1 MARDRIYFASDFH
14 LGSPDYDKSLV
25 REKKI
30 CRWLDSIYDK
40 AKEIY
45 LVGDIFDFWF
55 EYNKVIPKG
64 FERLKGKLANFT
76 DDGIKI
82 HFFPGNHDL
91 WTFGYLEKE
100 LGLIVHKK
108 PIIRKINDK
117 TFYICH
123 GDGLGN
129 SDFKYKFLKNIFL
142 NKFCQLLFSKLNP
155 NLGIKLAQSWSKNS
169 RKKGGSFNKNILR
182 SQLIDF
188 SKKILKKQHVDF
200 FIFGHIHEPYE
211 EMLNDKSKF
220 INLGDWIKH
229 FSYYEFNDNT
239 IVKKNVDNICKY

>member
-1 MARDRIYFASDFH
+1 MAKKDKVYFASDFH
-14 LGSPDYDKSLV
+14 LGSPSHDESIE

-30 CRWLDSIYDK
+30 CQWLDSISDD

-55 EYNKVIPKG
+55 EYKMVIPKG

-76 DDGIKI
+76 DQGIKI

-100 LGLIVHKK
+100 LGLIVHKT
-108 PIIRKINDK
+108 PLITKIGDK

-129 SDFKYKFLKNIFL
+129 TDLKYKFLKSIFSSPI
-142 NKFCQLLFSKLNP
+142 CQWLFSKINP
-155 NLGIKLAQSWSKNS
+155 NTGIKLAQTWSKLS
-169 RKKGGSFNKNILR
+169 RKKGGQFNKEDLRKSLVKYSKEILTNND
-182 SQLIDF
+182 INY
-188 SKKILKKQHVDF
+188 
-200 FIFGHIHEPYE
+200 FIFGHIHEPIE
-211 EMLNDKSKF
+211 IELSTKSKY
-220 INLGDWIKH
+220 INLGDWITH
-229 FSYYEFNDNT
+229 FSYLEFHKST
-239 IVKKNVDNICKY
+239 LLFKYF

>member
-1 MARDRIYFASDFH
+1 MAKREKVYFASDFH
-14 LGSPDYDKSLV
+14 LGSPNHAESIE

-30 CRWLDSIYDK
+30 CNWLDDISEN

-55 EYNKVIPKG
+55 EYKMVIPKG
-64 FERLKGKLANFT
+64 FERLKGKLAHFT
-76 DDGIKI
+76 DQGIKI

-108 PIIRKINDK
+108 PLITKIEDK

-129 SDFKYKFLKNIFL
+129 GGLKYKFLKSIFSSSI
-142 NKFCQLLFSKLNP
+142 CQWIFSKLNP
-155 NLGIKLAQSWSKNS
+155 NLGIQLAHAWSNLS
-169 RKKGGSFNKNILR
+169 RKKGGQFNKEALRKELIEYSKEILTNKD
-182 SQLIDF
+182 INY
-188 SKKILKKQHVDF
+188 
-200 FIFGHIHEPYE
+200 FIFGHIHDPIEIELTPS
-211 EMLNDKSKF
+211 SKY
-220 INLGDWIKH
+220 INLGDWINH
-229 FSYYEFNDNT
+229 FSYLEFS
-239 IVKKNVDNICKY
+239 KGSLLFKYF

>member
-1 MARDRIYFASDFH
+1 MAKREKVYFASDFH
-14 LGSPDYDKSLV
+14 LGSPNHVESIE

-30 CRWLDSIYDK
+30 CNWLDDISEN

-55 EYNKVIPKG
+55 EYKMVIPKG
-64 FERLKGKLANFT
+64 FERLKGKLAHFT
-76 DDGIKI
+76 DQGIKI

-108 PIIRKINDK
+108 PLITKIEDK

-129 SDFKYKFLKNIFL
+129 GGLKYKFLKSIFSSTI
-142 NKFCQLLFSKLNP
+142 CQWFFSKINP
-155 NLGIKLAQSWSKNS
+155 NLGIRLAHTWSRMS
-169 RKKGGSFNKNILR
+169 RKKGGQFNKENLRKELINYSKEILNT
-182 SQLIDF
+182 QHIDY
-188 SKKILKKQHVDF
+188 
-200 FIFGHIHEPYE
+200 FIFGHIHEPIE
-211 EMLNDKSKF
+211 IEISSSSKY
-220 INLGDWIKH
+220 INLGDWITH
-229 FSYYEFNDNT
+229 FSYVEFHQNNLLFQ
-239 IVKKNVDNICKY
+239 KN